1 MPEMEPAP
9 LRERHCL
16 LVDQGSSRIK
26 WITAIWSQ
34 MSGHWDLDVTSFGEG
49 GIEQLESALD
59 SGELLPPGEVLLTS
73 VASAGEREDV
83 EDVLAMGTAA
93 EVTRMISGRETLGIR
108 NGYRK
113 PEALGADR
121 WMAVLAAAHHH
132 GLPAVV
138 MDLGTAT
145 TLDAVDHRRRHHGGL
160 ILPGP
165 ASMRRALESGTA
177 LESATEDGQRRPG
190 TRSGQAQ
197 RETQRAIAGGIVTAQ
212 CGALA
217 QFLRWFKKRL
227 GNGSAGELKVV
238 VTGGAAGA
246 ILGRSD
252 YQLIHDPLLVFRGM
266 LLSRYGPGE
275 TEIGHQDVQF
285 REEQ

>member
-1 MPEMEPAP
+1 MPELEPARP
-9 LRERHCL
+9 AERHCL

-26 WITAIWSQ
+26 WIVAVVGP

-49 GIEQLESALD
+49 DAGALARALD
-59 SGELLPPGEVLLTS
+59 SGGMLPPGEVLLSS
-73 VASAGEREDV
+73 VGSDEWRGDI
-83 EDVLAMGTAA
+83 EDVLAMGTSAQ
-93 EVTRMISGRETLGIR
+93 VTRLRSERETRGIR

-113 PEALGADR
+113 PETLGVDR
-121 WMAVLAAAHHH
+121 WMAVVAAAHHH
-132 GLPAVV
+132 GMPVVV

-145 TLDAVDHRRRHHGGL
+145 TLDAVDHERRHHGGL

-165 ASMRRALESGTA
+165 WSMCRALEAGTD
-177 LESATEDGQRRPG
+177 LEPGDAASSRRGPPCRAG
-190 TRSGQAQ
+190 EAQ
-197 RETQRAIAGGIVTAQ
+197 RDTERAIEGGMVTAQ
-212 CGALA
+212 YGALT
-217 QFLRWFKKRL
+217 QFIRWFRKRL

-266 LLSRYGPGE
+266 LLSRFDPA
-275 TEIGHQDVQF
+275 DS
-285 REEQ
+285 